1 MRSLAT
7 PSRINLR
14 HLRYHEAGP
23 GLHCESAPKAYHSRE
38 PRPREPRPE
47 ELSAKMPA
55 PPSAHNNGR
64 LRPIT
69 GRHHP
74 LLKDLR
80 AAYAHGTLT
89 GDNCY
94 GIEGVRTLEEAIR
107 SSVRFRAVFF
117 SDAED
122 AATARLTERLLQQIG
137 HKVDT
142 FAVPSKLFHEVVTS
156 ESPQGVAALVHRKEF
171 TVDDAARGAQP
182 PLLVV
187 AAGLQD
193 PGNLGTLLRSAEAF
207 GAGGV
212 ILTEGTVSLYNPKT
226 VRATAGSIF
235 RIPTLSAKVADLL
248 PQLRERGIQ
257 LLATS
262 SHKGTPLAEAALHQP
277 AAIFIGN
284 EGAGL
289 PRDILSKMDATVV
302 IPQVRPVESLN
313 AGVAASIILYEAA
326 RQRNSAGSG
335 GK

>member
-1 MRSLAT
+1 M
-7 PSRINLR
+7 
-14 HLRYHEAGP
+14 
-23 GLHCESAPKAYHSRE
+23 
-38 PRPREPRPE
+38 
-47 ELSAKMPA
+47 
-55 PPSAHNNGR
+55 PPSTPATLRDR

-80 AAYAHGTLT
+80 AVYAHGTLSD
-89 GDNCY
+89 DNCY

-107 SSVRFRAVFF
+107 SNVRFRAVFF
-117 SDAED
+117 SDSENAG
-122 AATARLTERLLQQIG
+122 TARLTERLLQQIG

-142 FAVPSKLFHEVVTS
+142 FLVPSKLFHEVVTS
-156 ESPQGVAALVHRKEF
+156 ESPQGVAALVHNKESALED
-171 TVDDAARGAQP
+171 VLRGAQP

-193 PGNLGTLLRSAEAF
+193 PGNLGTMLRSAEAF

-235 RIPTLSAKVADLL
+235 RLPALSAKLADLL
-248 PQLRERGIQ
+248 PQLRDQGIR

-262 SHKGTPLAEAALHQP
+262 SHKGTPLAEAPLHAA

-289 PRDILSKMDATVV
+289 PRDILSKMDDVIA
-302 IPQVRPVESLN
+302 IPQARPVESLN

-326 RQRNSAGSG
+326 RQRASTEN
-335 GK
+335 K